1 MHALQGD
8 LLGCLGP
15 HVPPTD
21 CPISQPLHARGEET
35 GTDGDTVTFS
45 GAWDLMFHVQNAHS
59 LNIYTL
65 VEKRQVGMELLLP
78 VKVHTHTHSMN
89 NTDAGT
95 GTRTIT
101 CTMQQY

>member
-8 LLGCLGP
+8 LLWCLGP
-15 HVPPTD
+15 HVPRAE
-21 CPISQPLHARGEET
+21 CPFTQHLHAGGEET

-65 VEKRQVGMELLLP
+65 VEKRQVRMEILLP
-78 VKVHTHTHSMN
+78 VKVHTHSMN

-95 GTRTIT
+95 GTRTVT
-101 CTMQQY
+101 CTMQKY